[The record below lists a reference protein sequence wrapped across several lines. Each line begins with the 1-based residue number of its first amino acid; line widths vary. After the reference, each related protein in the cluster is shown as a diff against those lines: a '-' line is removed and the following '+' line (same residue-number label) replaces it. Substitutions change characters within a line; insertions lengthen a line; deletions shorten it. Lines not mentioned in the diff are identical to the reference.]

1 MAKLLLT
8 DARLKE
14 IVKNALQKR
23 GLTLT
28 GYSVAEMQDIANE
41 LRNELCG
48 AISRVIPS
56 FNTGAVKVL
65 SPIKDITDSYT
76 IKIHFPD
83 EILERKS
90 LWTGSKQNSRNKY
103 GGYTGSGIYDLIGL
117 YSTGYTAHTQVYGY
131 WVGHA
136 NDSYWGSRTH
146 LEANPFISNVINSFI
161 AEHPEVKIDYP
172 QEWGG

>member
-41 LRNELCG
+41 LCSSLCNAIRN
-48 AISRVIPS
+48 VIPS
-56 FNTGAVKVL
+56 FNSGAVHVIP
-65 SPIKDITDSYT
+65 PIANITDVYT
-76 IKIHFPD
+76 VKISFPE
-83 EILERKS
+83 EILQRKS
-90 LWTGSKQNSRNKY
+90 LWVGGNGKY
-103 GGYTGSGIYDLIGL
+103 MGYSGDSVYDIVGL
-117 YSTGYTAHTQVYGY
+117 FSSGYTAKHQVYGY

-136 NDSYWGSRTH
+136 NDPYYGSRTH
-146 LEANPFISNVINSFI
+146 R
-161 AEHPEVKIDYP
+161 
-172 QEWGG
+172 